1 MDRLTPPVLS
11 QTEWAAVSVAFQDA
25 AACGCVAVSATARP
39 SMLGR
44 ITDALFGSRRPTPL
58 ADPRLEAIRAF
69 VCTTRRQRRPAANL
83 VPVLADHGF
92 NPAQIEAI
100 ALLAI

>member
-1 MDRLTPPVLS
+1 MDRSAAPELS
-11 QTEWAAVSVAFQDA
+11 QTEWAAVSVAFRDA
-25 AACGCVAVSATARP
+25 AACGCSAVAATEKP
-39 SMLGR
+39 S
-44 ITDALFGSRRPTPL
+44 LFGRVADTLFGTRRPTPL
-58 ADPRLEAIRAF
+58 ANPRLEAIRQF
-69 VCTTRRQRRPAANL
+69 VCTTRRQRQPAAHL

>member
-1 MDRLTPPVLS
+1 MDRQAPPELS

-25 AACGCVAVSATARP
+25 AACGCSVLSATARP
-39 SMLGR
+39 SLLGR
-44 ITDALFGSRRPTPL
+44 VAEALFGSRRSTPL
-58 ADPRLEAIRAF
+58 ANPRLEAIRQF
-69 VCTTRRQRRPAANL
+69 VCATRRQRMPAAEL

>member
-1 MDRLTPPVLS
+1 MDRSAAPVLS

-25 AACGCVAVSATARP
+25 AACGCTAARATEKP
-39 SMLGR
+39 SLLGR
-44 ITDALFGSRRPTPL
+44 VADTLFGARRPTPL
-58 ADPRLEAIRAF
+58 ADPRLEAIRQF
-69 VCTTRRQRRPAANL
+69 VCTTRRQRQPATHL

>member
-1 MDRLTPPVLS
+1 MDRLTTPELS
-11 QTEWAAVSVAFQDA
+11 KTEWAAVSVAFQDA
-25 AACGCVAVSATARP
+25 AACGCVAVSASARP

-44 ITDALFGSRRPTPL
+44 IADTLFGSRRPTPL
-58 ADPRLEAIRAF
+58 ADPRLEAIRQF
-69 VCTTRRQRRPAANL
+69 VCTTRRQRKPAADL
-83 VPVLADHGF
+83 APVLADHGF

>member
-1 MDRLTPPVLS
+1 MDRTAAPELS

-25 AACGCVAVSATARP
+25 AACGCSAVPATERP
-39 SMLGR
+39 SLLGR
-44 ITDALFGSRRPTPL
+44 VADTLFGARRPTPL
-58 ADPRLEAIRAF
+58 ANPRLEAIRQF
-69 VCTTRRQRRPAANL
+69 VCTTRRQRQPAAHL

>member
-1 MDRLTPPVLS
+1 MDRVTPPVLS
-11 QTEWAAVSVAFQDA
+11 QTEWSAVSVAFQDA
-25 AACGCVAVSATARP
+25 AACGCAALPATDRP
-39 SMLGR
+39 SLLGR
-44 ITDALFGSRRPTPL
+44 VADALFGARRPTPL
-58 ADPRLEAIRAF
+58 ANPRLEAIRQF
-69 VCTTRRQRRPAANL
+69 VCTTRRQRKPAEHL

>member
-1 MDRLTPPVLS
+1 MDRQATPELS

-25 AACGCVAVSATARP
+25 AACGCTAVPATDRP
-39 SMLGR
+39 SLLGR
-44 ITDALFGSRRPTPL
+44 TAELLFGARRPTPL
-58 ADPRLEAIRAF
+58 ANPRLEAIRQF
-69 VCTTRRQRRPAANL
+69 VCTTRRQRKPAADL
-83 VPVLADHGF
+83 VPVLAGHGF